1 MSSESEYIN
10 AQYQGFFE
18 DSLSKTDPELFKA
31 IKAELNRQQEHI
43 ELIASENIVS
53 QAVLEAQGSVLTNK
67 YAEGY
72 PGKRYYDGCEY
83 VDVAETL
90 AIERLKKLFDC
101 KFANAQPHSGAQA
114 NGAVYLALLKPGDTI
129 MGMSL
134 NSGGH
139 LTHGSKASVSG
150 KWFNAISY
158 DIDKETG
165 LINYKDVEK
174 LALETKP
181 KLIIAGGCAYSR
193 IIDFKKFRE
202 IADKA
207 NAYLMVDM
215 AHFSGLVAGKGYP
228 NPIEH
233 AHVVTSTTHKVFRSA
248 RGGIIL
254 TNDEAL
260 SKKINSAVFPGYQG
274 GPLMH
279 IIAAKAAGFQEA
291 LKPEFKNYINS
302 VIANA
307 KVLSETLKN
316 NGFKIYSGGTDTHL
330 MLVDLRPFNV
340 KGNVTAESLSRANI
354 TCNKN
359 GIPFDS
365 ESPMVT
371 SGIRLGSQAATTRGF
386 GLKEFQKVGE
396 LITKTVKGVSSN
408 PNDNSKI
415 EDEVRKEVVELCSK
429 FPIYKNLR

>member
-1 MSSESEYIN
+1 MSSESKYISN
-10 AQYQGFFE
+10 QYQDFFE
-18 DSLSKTDPELFKA
+18 KSLKQSDPDIYKA
-31 IKAELNRQQEHI
+31 INDELIRQQNHI

-72 PGKRYYDGCEY
+72 PGKRYYNGCEH
-83 VDVAETL
+83 VDVAEEL
-90 AIERLKKLFDC
+90 AIERLKKLFNC

-114 NGAVYLALLKPGDTI
+114 NGAVFLALLKPGDTF

-139 LTHGSKASVSG
+139 ITHGLKIAMSG
-150 KWFNAISY
+150 KWFNAIGY
-158 DIDKETG
+158 DVDKESE
-165 LINYKDVEK
+165 LIDYDNVEK
-174 LALETKP
+174 LALEHKP
-181 KLIIAGGCAYSR
+181 KLIIAGGSAYSR
-193 IIDFKKFRE
+193 VIDFKRFRE
-202 IADKA
+202 IADKIG
-207 NAYLMVDM
+207 AYFMVDM

-228 NPIEH
+228 NPVDH

-254 TNDEAL
+254 TNHEDLA
-260 SKKINSAVFPGYQG
+260 KKFNSAVFPGYQG

-279 IIAAKAAGFQEA
+279 IIAAKAVGFKEA
-291 LKPEFKNYINS
+291 LKPEFQDYIKE
-302 VIANA
+302 VLANA
-307 KVLSETLKN
+307 KILAETLKN
-316 NGFKIYSGGTDTHL
+316 NGFKIYSRGTDTHL

-340 KGNVTAESLSRANI
+340 KGNLAAESLSRANI

-359 GIPFDS
+359 GIPFDT

-386 GLKEFQKVGE
+386 GLNEFKLVGE
-396 LITKTVKGVSSN
+396 LITKVIKGLSNN

-415 EDEVRKEVVELCSK
+415 EEEVRKEVVDLCSN
-429 FPIYKNLR
+429 FPIYKHLG

>member
-10 AQYQGFFE
+10 AQHQGFFE

-150 KWFNAISY
+150 KWFNAIAY

-181 KLIIAGGCAYSR
+181 KLIIAGGSAYSR

-202 IADKA
+202 IADKV

-215 AHFSGLVAGKGYP
+215 AHFSGLVAGKAYP

-254 TNDEAL
+254 TNDEAF

-291 LKPEFKNYINS
+291 LKPEFKNYIKS
-302 VIANA
+302 VLANA

-365 ESPMVT
+365 ESPMIT